1 MKTLVIYKS
10 KTGFTKRYAEWI
22 GEELS
27 CEVVNINDLGK
38 VSFKDVDLI
47 IYGASIHAGKING
60 IKKIKKLAEEK
71 KCRLVVFA
79 TGASPAEMH
88 DEIAKK
94 CRLVVFAT
102 GASPAEMHDEI
113 AKIWKG
119 NDIDDKTPHFYMQ
132 SGLCY
137 EKMDLFGKLMI
148 KLYAKMMKN
157 KKDKTQSEADMT
169 DAIQKSYDISSRE
182 FIKPLVE
189 HVRKNS

>member
-1 MKTLVIYKS
+1 MKTLVIYRS

-27 CEVVNINDLGK
+27 CEVVDFNYSGK
-38 VSFKDVDLI
+38 VSFKDVNLI
-47 IYGASIHAGKING
+47 IYGAYIHAGKING

-88 DEIAKK
+88 DEIAN
-94 CRLVVFAT
+94 
-102 GASPAEMHDEI
+102 M
-113 AKIWKG
+113 WKG
-119 NDIDDKTPHFYMQ
+119 NEIDDKTPHFYMQ

-137 EKMDLFGKLMI
+137 EKMDLFSKLMM
-148 KLYAKMMKN
+148 KLFAKMMKN
-157 KKDKTQSEADMT
+157 KKDRTQSEAGMA
-169 DAIQKSYDISSRE
+169 DAIQKSYDASSRE

-189 HVRKNS
+189 YVRKNS

>member
-88 DEIAKK
+88 DEIAK
-94 CRLVVFAT
+94 
-102 GASPAEMHDEI
+102 
-113 AKIWKG
+113 IWKG

-132 SGLCY
+132 SGLRY